1 MSAFY
6 LVPDVACVLQPVGH
20 GIIQI
25 LKCQR
30 GDFMRRLISEGTCVR
45 NFKATFIPRLLY
57 YSVALA
63 WNAFKSVRRVR
74 RRL

>member
-1 MSAFY
+1 MQAPKLPSAYWLTVVKHSHLESLCASVETCAYYMY

-30 GDFMRRLISEGTCVR
+30 GDFLRRLISDGSCV
-45 NFKATFIPRLLY
+45 
-57 YSVALA
+57 
-63 WNAFKSVRRVR
+63 
-74 RRL
+74 